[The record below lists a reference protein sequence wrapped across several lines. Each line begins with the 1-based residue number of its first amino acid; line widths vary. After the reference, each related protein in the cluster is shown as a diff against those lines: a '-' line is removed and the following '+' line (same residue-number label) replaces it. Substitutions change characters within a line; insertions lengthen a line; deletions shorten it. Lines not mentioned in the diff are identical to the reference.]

1 MVNVRAY
8 NIDNMQISADKKYG
22 SKFVFGEKDFSF
34 IKDYINCAY
43 IHCTYSISKWTEAS
57 LRDSVR

>member
-34 IKDYINCAY
+34 IKDYI
-43 IHCTYSISKWTEAS
+43 
-57 LRDSVR
+57 